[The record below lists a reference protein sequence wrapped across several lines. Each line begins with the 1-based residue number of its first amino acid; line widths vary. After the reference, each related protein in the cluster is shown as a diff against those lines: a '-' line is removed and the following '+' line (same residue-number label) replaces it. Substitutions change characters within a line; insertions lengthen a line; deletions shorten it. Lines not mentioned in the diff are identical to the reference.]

1 MQKLSDVR
9 AGRCGILE
17 LVIAYNLTDDK
28 ATSLQEVTGMTQF
41 NKTQKKYRWPD
52 IESTMKKRIGEEKTT
67 GLFKEALALSEQYS
81 ERYKDLKGFE
91 KTHAEAAHNIAAIY
105 IPMRKEV
112 GSKEAIAILD
122 EAWKPGALQ
131 KKEKLDKIP
140 PKLFIPICRIIA
152 GTAFGNK
159 AGFERKDISRDK
171 LEVRFDVYSCP
182 YVKIMKELGCAEAC
196 PIVCR
201 QDEYSYGGMRGI
213 AFERTKTLGRGD
225 EKCDFCYRLK
235 RKNER
240 R

>member
-1 MQKLSDVR
+1 
-9 AGRCGILE
+9 
-17 LVIAYNLTDDK
+17 
-28 ATSLQEVTGMTQF
+28 MTQF

-52 IESTMKKRIGEEKTT
+52 IEALMKERIGIEKTAE
-67 GLFKEALALSEQYS
+67 LFGEAMELSEQYAARH
-81 ERYKDLKGFE
+81 ENLKGFE
-91 KTHAEAAHNIAAIY
+91 KTHAEAAHNIAA
-105 IPMRKEV
+105 
-112 GSKEAIAILD
+112 
-122 EAWKPGALQ
+122 PGALQ
-131 KKEKLDKIP
+131 KNAKLDKIP
-140 PKLFIPICRIIA
+140 PRLFIPICRVIA

-171 LEVRFDVYSCP
+171 TEVRFDVYSCP

>member
-1 MQKLSDVR
+1 
-9 AGRCGILE
+9 
-17 LVIAYNLTDDK
+17 
-28 ATSLQEVTGMTQF
+28 MTQF

-52 IESTMKKRIGEEKTT
+52 IEALMKERIGIEKTAE
-67 GLFKEALALSEQYS
+67 LFGEAMELSEQYAARH
-81 ERYKDLKGFE
+81 ENLKGFE

-105 IPMRKEV
+105 IPMRKVV
-112 GSKEAIAILD
+112 GPEKAIEILD

-131 KKEKLDKIP
+131 KNAKLDKIP
-140 PKLFIPICRIIA
+140 PRLFIPICRVIA

-171 LEVRFDVYSCP
+171 TEVRFDVYSCP

>member
-1 MQKLSDVR
+1 
-9 AGRCGILE
+9 
-17 LVIAYNLTDDK
+17 
-28 ATSLQEVTGMTQF
+28 MTQF

-52 IESTMKKRIGEEKTT
+52 IEALMKERIGIEKTAE
-67 GLFKEALALSEQYS
+67 LFGEAMELSEQYAARH
-81 ERYKDLKGFE
+81 ENLKGFE

-105 IPMRKEV
+105 IPMRKVV
-112 GSKEAIAILD
+112 GPEKAIEILD

-131 KKEKLDKIP
+131 KNAKLDKIP
-140 PKLFIPICRIIA
+140 PRLFIPICRVIA
-152 GTAFGNK
+152 GTA
-159 AGFERKDISRDK
+159 
-171 LEVRFDVYSCP
+171 FDVYSCP